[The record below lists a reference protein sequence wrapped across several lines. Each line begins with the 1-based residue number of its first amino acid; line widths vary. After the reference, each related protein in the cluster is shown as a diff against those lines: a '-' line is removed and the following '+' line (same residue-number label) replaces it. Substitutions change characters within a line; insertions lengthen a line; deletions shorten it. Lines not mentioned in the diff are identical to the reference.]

1 VGSGSFAFHST
12 LKCRFYLYQLFLE
25 CYPYRAILDP
35 MQLVDEL
42 NMIYTACL
50 MCYATFSFSQSR
62 VVRQVLGF
70 GLLSL
75 AVFITVCALFSISQT
90 GAKDFVF

>member
-1 VGSGSFAFHST
+1 
-12 LKCRFYLYQLFLE
+12 
-25 CYPYRAILDP
+25 

-75 AVFITVCALFSISQT
+75 AVFITVCEFISILQAD
-90 GAKDFVF
+90 AKGLVSSFTTIIFRTPSSTRMPSLSLPP